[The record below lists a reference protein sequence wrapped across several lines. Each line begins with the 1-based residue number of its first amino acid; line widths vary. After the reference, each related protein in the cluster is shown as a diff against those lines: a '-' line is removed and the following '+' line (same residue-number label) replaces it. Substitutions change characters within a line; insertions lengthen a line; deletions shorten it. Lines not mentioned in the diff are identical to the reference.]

1 MKIKEYFKA
10 GLFTQNPLLIQLLG
24 LCPAL
29 ATTTTVANAIGMGIS
44 ATAVLIVSNAVISLL
59 RKFIPKKIRLI
70 TYLSIIAC
78 FVTVAEMLLQAYFME
93 IYTSLGVFVP
103 LIVINSLI
111 LTRAET
117 FASKNKF
124 LPSVLDGFTMGLGF
138 TLALVLLA
146 FVREVLGSGTIMGYP
161 LFGGSAPFM
170 ILALPAGG
178 FLSLGFLGAFV
189 QTVKNRKK
197 GGAK

>member
-124 LPSVLDGFTMGLGF
+124 LPSILDGFTMGLGF

-178 FLSLGFLGAFV
+178 FLALGFLGAFV

-197 GGAK
+197 RRG